1 MGALPCLTQPGGNPS
16 PLQEDGVGW
25 RPATTKSDGMWQN
38 RLSTQPPNEV
48 SSHVSGRA
56 LARAALGQEFPI
68 STLSIVERVP
78 SPAIAHVS
86 SRPP

>member
-1 MGALPCLTQPGGNPS
+1 MHESTDKALFFLFLHKCINFGIKLTMPSCQPWEQWLESNLFVTLPS
-16 PLQEDGVGW
+16 PL
-25 RPATTKSDGMWQN
+25 
-38 RLSTQPPNEV
+38 
-48 SSHVSGRA
+48 SGRA